1 MKNFISII
9 LSVLYLGVFTVEAQM
24 VEKIDDRPVI
34 LKGATLHTI
43 ANGVIEGDIYINEG
57 IIQDIGG
64 SINAL
69 QGVTVIDCSGKHI
82 YPGFIDSGTRLGL
95 AEIGSIAVTNDYNE
109 IGEFIPHMQA
119 LTAVNPN
126 SVSIPVTRTNGV
138 TTVLAVPS
146 GGRFPGTAA
155 LIDLYGYTPE
165 EMYAGFKVVVMNF
178 PSTGKRGRW
187 DRRSDEDVKK
197 DADKALKSLN
207 EEWDRVVLYAKLD
220 SAARAESKSLSVYR
234 PELEALLPVYKKQA
248 KLLIQVNKKD
258 DILAAIKWV
267 KEKDIK
273 AIFSGVSEGWR
284 VAKELAEAE
293 IPVITGPVVAIPG
306 RLYDRYDAAYA
317 NAGKMSA
324 AGVKVALRTDDAE
337 NVRNLPFHAGFA
349 AAYGMDRD
357 EALRAITL
365 TPAEIFGVQEKY
377 GSLERGKVA
386 NLIVTDGDPFEPKTK
401 VESLYIRG
409 KKIPLE
415 SRQTLLYEEFLNRG
429 ASKSSISTKK

>member
-1 MKNFISII
+1 MK
-9 LSVLYLGVFTVEAQM
+9 GQM

-34 LKGATLHTI
+34 LKGATLHTVS
-43 ANGVIEGDIYINEG
+43 NGTVQGDIYINNG
-57 IIQDIGG
+57 IIQEIGG
-64 SINAL
+64 SINVL
-69 QGVTVIDCSGKHI
+69 QGAITIDCTGKHI
-82 YPGFIDSGTRLGL
+82 YPGFIDGGTRLGL
-95 AEIGSIAVTNDYNE
+95 AEIGSVSVTNDYNE

-146 GGRFPGTAA
+146 GGRFAGTAA

-187 DRRSDEDVKK
+187 DRRSEEDVKK
-197 DADKALKSLN
+197 DSEKAMKSLN
-207 EEWDRVVLYAKLD
+207 EEWDKVVLYAKLD
-220 SAARAESKSLSVYR
+220 SAARAEKKNLPLYQ
-234 PELEALLPVYKKQA
+234 PDLDALVPVYKKEA

-267 KEKDIK
+267 KDKNIN

-284 VAKELAEAE
+284 VAKELAEAG
-293 IPVITGPVVAIPG
+293 IPVVTGPVVALPG
-306 RLYDRYDAAYA
+306 RTHDSYDAPYA
-317 NAGKMSA
+317 NAGKMRA

-349 AAYGMDRD
+349 AAYGMSKED
-357 EALRAITL
+357 ALKCITL
-365 TPAEIFGVQEKY
+365 SAAEIFGVDARY
-377 GSLERGKVA
+377 GSLDRGKVA
-386 NLIVTDGDPFEPKTK
+386 NLIVTDGDPFEPKTNI
-401 VESLYIRG
+401 EALYIRG
-409 KKIPLE
+409 KKIPME
-415 SRQTLLYEEFLNRG
+415 SRQTLLYEEFLERG
-429 ASKSSISTKK
+429 SSKTSGGSRN

>member
-1 MKNFISII
+1 MKSIKSAI
-9 LSVLYLGVFTVEAQM
+9 LGVFCLSVFTVKAQM
-24 VEKIDDRPVI
+24 VEKIDDSPVI

-43 ANGVIEGDIYINEG
+43 SRGVIKGDIYISDG
-57 IIQDIGG
+57 IIQDIGE

-69 QGVTVIDCSGKHI
+69 QGVTTVDCSGKHI
-82 YPGFIDSGTRLGL
+82 YPGFIDGGTRLGL

-138 TTVLAVPS
+138 TTVLTVPS

-165 EMYAGFKVVVMNF
+165 EMYAGFKVVVLNF

-207 EEWDRVVLYAKLD
+207 EEWEKLVLYAKLD
-220 SAARAESKSLSVYR
+220 SAARAEGKSLPLYK
-234 PELEALLPVYKKQA
+234 PELEALLPVYKKEA

-267 KEKDIK
+267 KEKDIN
-273 AIFSGVSEGWR
+273 AIFCGVSEGWR
-284 VAKELAEAE
+284 VARELVETR
-293 IPVITGPVVAIPG
+293 IPVITGPVVALPG
-306 RLYDRYDAAYA
+306 RMYDRYDVAYA
-317 NAGKMSA
+317 NAGKMAA

-349 AAYGMDRD
+349 VAYGMDKD

-365 TPAEIFGVQEKY
+365 TPAEIFGVQDKY
-377 GSLERGKVA
+377 GSLERGKIA

-401 VESLYIRG
+401 IESLYIRG

-429 ASKSSISTKK
+429 ASKSSITAKK

>member
-1 MKNFISII
+1 MISVI
-9 LSVLYLGVFTVEAQM
+9 LGVFCLCIFTVKAQM
-24 VEKIDDRPVI
+24 VEKIDDSPVV

-43 ANGVIEGDIYINEG
+43 SSGVIKGDIYISDG
-57 IIQDIGG
+57 IIREIGE
-64 SINAL
+64 SIDTL
-69 QGVTVIDCSGKHI
+69 LGVTTVDCYGKHI

-165 EMYAGFKVVVMNF
+165 EMYAGFKVVVLNF

-207 EEWDRVVLYAKLD
+207 EEWEKVVLYAKID
-220 SAARAESKSLSVYR
+220 SAARAEGQSLPLYR
-234 PELEALLPVYKKQA
+234 PELEALLPVYKKEA

-267 KEKDIK
+267 KEKDID

-284 VAKELAEAE
+284 VARDLVEAG
-293 IPVITGPVVAIPG
+293 IPVITGPVVALPG
-306 RLYDRYDAAYA
+306 RMYDRYDVAYA
-317 NAGKMSA
+317 NAGKMAA

-349 AAYGMDRD
+349 VAYGMDRD
-357 EALRAITL
+357 EALRSITL
-365 TPAEIFGVQEKY
+365 TPAEIFGVQDRY
-377 GSLERGKVA
+377 GSLDRGKIA
-386 NLIVTDGDPFEPKTK
+386 NLIVTNGDPFEPKTK
-401 VESLYIRG
+401 IESLYIRG

-415 SRQTLLYEEFLNRG
+415 NRQTLLYEEFLNRG
-429 ASKSSISTKK
+429 ASKSSISAKK